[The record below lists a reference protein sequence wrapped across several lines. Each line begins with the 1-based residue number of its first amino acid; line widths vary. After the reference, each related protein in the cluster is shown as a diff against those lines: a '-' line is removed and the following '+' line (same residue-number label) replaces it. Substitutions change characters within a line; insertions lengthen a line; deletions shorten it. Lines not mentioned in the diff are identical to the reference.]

1 MSLVSSIEMSQLLD
15 RLRKDLQLLQTA
27 IDSVVGSPTV
37 EQATIDRVYALL
49 HNSKVQGEE
58 LHSNLVSNI
67 CSLACGILQRTRTP
81 DDGTW
86 RAVKV
91 HIDALAIVVDYDVSG
106 DGGALGQRMVEEL
119 RGLAK
124 AVGA

>member
-1 MSLVSSIEMSQLLD
+1 MSQLPD
-15 RLRKDLQLLQTA
+15 RLRKDLQSLQTA
-27 IDSVVGSPTV
+27 IDLVVESPTV
-37 EQATIDRVYALL
+37 EQATIDRIYALL

-58 LHSNLVSNI
+58 LHFNLVSNI

-81 DDGTW
+81 DKGTW
-86 RAVKV
+86 RAVKA
-91 HIDALAIVVDYDVSG
+91 HIDALTIVVGYNVSG

>member
-1 MSLVSSIEMSQLLD
+1 MSQLPD
-15 RLRKDLQLLQTA
+15 PLRKDLQSLQEA
-27 IDSVVGSPTV
+27 IDSVVEAPTV
-37 EQATIDRVYALL
+37 EQASIDRVFALL

-58 LHSNLVSNI
+58 LNFNLVSNI
-67 CSLACGILQRTRTP
+67 CSLACGILQRTRAP
-81 DDGTW
+81 NQATW
-86 RAVKV
+86 RAVKA
-91 HIDALAIVVDYDVSG
+91 HIDALTIVIDYNVSG

>member
-1 MSLVSSIEMSQLLD
+1 MSVQMSQIPD
-15 RLRKDLQLLQTA
+15 PLRKDLQSLQEA
-27 IDSVVGSPTV
+27 IDSVVEAPTV
-37 EQATIDRVYALL
+37 EQASIDRVFALL

-58 LHSNLVSNI
+58 LNFNLVSNI
-67 CSLACGILQRTRTP
+67 CSLACGILQRTRAP
-81 DDGTW
+81 NQATW
-86 RAVKV
+86 RAVKA
-91 HIDALAIVVDYDVSG
+91 HIDALTIVIDYNVSG

>member
-1 MSLVSSIEMSQLLD
+1 MSVQMSQLPD
-15 RLRKDLQLLQTA
+15 PLRKDLQSLQKA
-27 IDSVVGSPTV
+27 IESVVEAPTV
-37 EQATIDRVYALL
+37 EQASIDRVFALL

-58 LHSNLVSNI
+58 LNFNLVSNI
-67 CSLACGILQRTRTP
+67 CSLACGILQRTRVP
-81 DDGTW
+81 NQATW
-86 RAVKV
+86 RAVKA
-91 HIDALAIVVDYDVSG
+91 HIDALTIVIDYNVSG

>member
-1 MSLVSSIEMSQLLD
+1 MTVHLVKM
-15 RLRKDLQLLQTA
+15 A
-27 IDSVVGSPTV
+27 VGIVAVEAPTV
-37 EQATIDRVYALL
+37 EQAMLDRIYALL
-49 HNSKVQGEE
+49 HNSKVHGEE
-58 LHSNLVSNI
+58 LNFTLVSNI

-86 RAVKV
+86 RAVKA
-91 HIDALAIVVDYDVSG
+91 HIDALTIVLDYNVSG